1 MAYAQAQSSHQKIA
15 TLGAVAA
22 LHVAAGYVLVTGLA
36 ASGIIDDLPTLFQA
50 RNITAD
56 VPPETP
62 PPQQPAQTDPAAPPR
77 QASST
82 VIKPAMNFDTTPV
95 KLPDLGSLTPD
106 LPNDR
111 IVVPPPETPRFT
123 PEPAQPRNNPG
134 NWVTEADY
142 SSRAMRLGMEGVT
155 RFTLTIGAD
164 GRVSDCQVTGSSGHA
179 ELDTAAC
186 QLIAKRAR
194 FEPARND
201 KGDKIAGSYSSA
213 VRWTIRN

>member
-1 MAYAQAQSSHQKIA
+1 MSLFKRVIA
-15 TLGAVAA
+15 VVALALPMLAGAEEVGQ
-22 LHVAAGYVLVTGLA
+22 V
-36 ASGIIDDLPTLFQA
+36 
-50 RNITAD
+50 
-56 VPPETP
+56 
-62 PPQQPAQTDPAAPPR
+62 
-77 QASST
+77 ST
-82 VIKPAMNFDTTPV
+82 VFKF
-95 KLPDLGSLTPD
+95 LG
-106 LPNDR
+106 PNDR